1 MARKKAAPKLS
12 KSAAIREYSGSHG
25 SAKPKEIAEAL
36 TKSGYAVT
44 PQYVSMILSNDR
56 KKAGK
61 PKRTRRTKAKS
72 AKPKA
77 TNNQQLSMDDLLA
90 AKQLIQATGTLATA
104 KAALDAYADLVSSK

>member
-1 MARKKAAPKLS
+1 MARKKSAPKLS
-12 KSAAIREYSGSHG
+12 KSAAIREYSGSHA

-36 TKSGYAVT
+36 NKSGYAVT

-61 PKRTRRTKAKS
+61 PKRTRRTKTSS

-77 TNNQQLSMDDLLA
+77 TPNQQLSMEDLLA
-90 AKQLIQATGTLATA
+90 AKQLIQATGSLAKA
-104 KAALDAYADLVSSK
+104 KAALDAYANLVSSN